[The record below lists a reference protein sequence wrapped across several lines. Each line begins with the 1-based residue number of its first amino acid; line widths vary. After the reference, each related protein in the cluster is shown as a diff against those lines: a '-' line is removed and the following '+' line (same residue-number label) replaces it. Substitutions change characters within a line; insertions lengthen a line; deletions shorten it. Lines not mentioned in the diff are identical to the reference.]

1 MSLHPLYQ
9 PVSRLIQDVAEEIIL
24 PHFQNLKQSEIE
36 EKSPGDL
43 VTIADKLSEEKLSQ
57 GLNRLLPEAA
67 IVGEE
72 ACAKEPAILDHL
84 SDDVVWIID
93 PIDGTG
99 NFAAGK
105 SPFGILIALAEAD
118 ETIAGWIFDPIR
130 KRMCHAYKN
139 HGAAIDGEPVTV
151 GKSTTHKPKAA
162 LATGFM
168 TPKLRAMTIAQAEP
182 HYEIVPIP
190 KCCAEQYPLLVTG
203 HHNVTIFERTLA
215 WDHAAG
221 ILFLNEAGG
230 KACRWDGSP
239 YRPSNDTT
247 GILGASSPMLWEEAR
262 HIFDRQE
269 C

>member
-1 MSLHPLYQ
+1 MESHPLYQ
-9 PVSRLIQDVAEEIIL
+9 QVTDLMRSVSEDVIL
-24 PHFQNLKQSEIE
+24 PYFQNLKQSEIE

-43 VTIADKLSEEKLSQ
+43 VTVADKLSEEKLSE
-57 GLNRLLPEAA
+57 GLKRILPEAT

-72 ACAKEPAILDHL
+72 ACSKNPAILDNL
-84 SDDVVWIID
+84 SNEAVWIID

-99 NFAAGK
+99 NFASGK
-105 SPFGILIALAEAD
+105 TPFGILIALAEAD

-130 KRMCHAYKN
+130 NRICHAFKG
-139 HGAAIDGEPVTV
+139 HGATIDGQRATSS
-151 GKSTTHKPKAA
+151 GKVMGKPKAA

-168 TPKLRAMTIAQAEP
+168 TPEQRAKTITQATP

-190 KCCAEQYPLLVTG
+190 KCAAEQYPLLASG
-203 HHNVTIFERTLA
+203 DHHVTIFERTLA

-230 KACRWDGSP
+230 KACRWDGTP

-247 GILGASSPMLWEEAR
+247 GMLGASSPKLWEEAR
-262 HIFDRQE
+262 QIFDR
-269 C
+269 